1 MSSESHATPATQ
13 AQDPLT
19 LMRSRAY
26 VKALILAAIIGAPIS
41 AIAYGYLAL
50 VDWSQTYLF
59 TELPGDLGLS
69 TVPWWWPLPLLALS
83 GLLVALSISRL
94 PGNSGHSPALGF
106 QAAGGPTMPAEIPG
120 IVLASLATL
129 ALGAVLGPEA
139 PLIALGSGLGAFAIL
154 RIQKGAPPNAVM
166 LIATA
171 GSFAAVSTLLGNPLI
186 GAFLLLEAAGIG
198 GAMLG
203 VALLPGLL
211 ASGVGSLIFTGLDS
225 LTGLGTF
232 SLQIPNL
239 PVFTTPTLA
248 LIGWAVVFGVLCPLI
263 AWVIYSIARS
273 LRPLVHARRIPV
285 TIVLGLLVALCAIA
299 FDAITGQGIEQVL
312 FSGQSALPTLVSNP
326 GAWTAGALA
335 LVILFKGLAYALSLS
350 AFRGGPV
357 FPSMFLGGALGV
369 LAMNLPGME
378 LVPAVAMGIGAMCV
392 SMLRLPFTSV
402 LLATLLMSSSGIAA
416 MPLVIVAVVVAHV
429 VMASLPAPRENLLGR
444 TLASTRPA
452 AVRQL
457 RHLRRSP

>member
-1 MSSESHATPATQ
+1 MSTHEPAPTPA
-13 AQDPLT
+13 AEPQDAMA

-26 VKALILAAIIGAPIS
+26 VKALILAAIIGVPIS
-41 AIAYGYLAL
+41 AIAYGFLAL
-50 VDWSQTYLF
+50 VTWLQGYLF
-59 TELPGDLGLS
+59 TDLPGTLGFS
-69 TVPWWWPLPLLALS
+69 SPPWWWALPLLALS

-106 QAAGGPTMPAEIPG
+106 IAGGGPVMPVELPG
-120 IVLASLATL
+120 IVFASLATL

-139 PLIALGSGLGAFAIL
+139 PLIAIGSGLGAFAVL
-154 RIQKGAPPNAVM
+154 RLQKGAPPNAVM
-166 LIATA
+166 LLATA
-171 GSFAAVSTLLGNPLI
+171 GSFAAVSTLLGNPLV

-211 ASGVGSLIFTGLDS
+211 AAGVGSLIFTGLNA

-232 SLQIPNL
+232 SLAVPDL
-239 PVFTTPTLA
+239 PAFTTPTVA
-248 LIGWAVVFGVLCPLI
+248 LIGWALVFGLVSPVI
-263 AWVIYSIARS
+263 AWIIYSIARS
-273 LRPLVHARRIPV
+273 LRPVVHARRIPV
-285 TIVLGLLVALCAIA
+285 TVGLGLLVALCAIA
-299 FDAITGQGIEQVL
+299 FTALTDKPNDFVL
-312 FSGQSALPTLVSNP
+312 FSGQDALPDLVSNP
-326 GAWTAGALA
+326 ATWSAGALL
-335 LVILFKGLAYALSLS
+335 LVILFKALAYALSLS

-357 FPSMFLGGALGV
+357 FPSMFIGAALGM

-402 LLATLLMSSSGIAA
+402 LLATLLMSSAGIAA

-429 VMASLPAPRENLLGR
+429 VMASLPTPRENLFGRASLGS
-444 TLASTRPA
+444 APAPA
-452 AVRQL
+452 A
-457 RHLRRSP
+457 SGG